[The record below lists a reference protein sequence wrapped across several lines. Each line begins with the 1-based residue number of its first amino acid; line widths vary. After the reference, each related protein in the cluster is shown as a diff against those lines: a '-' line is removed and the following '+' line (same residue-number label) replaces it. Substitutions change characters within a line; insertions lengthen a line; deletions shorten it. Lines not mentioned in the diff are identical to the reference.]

1 MLTRFSSRL
10 RFHPKRIKMLT
21 AIIIA
26 IPVLL
31 MFFVW
36 TRGGLG
42 KGRKYGNKIA
52 RHLGMSNSF
61 FHTALENGVTGPSLQ
76 LLAML
81 DSANLTLQQSSV
93 QLAPSLERGLVTLEA
108 RFGRQEMIDDAKPIV
123 SLLLKEWEELQ
134 MQGGS
139 R

>member
-1 MLTRFSSRL
+1 MF
-10 RFHPKRIKMLT
+10 T
-21 AIIIA
+21 AIVTAIA
-26 IPVLL
+26 VLL

-42 KGRKYGNKIA
+42 KGKKYGNKVA
-52 RHLGMSNSF
+52 RHLGMSKSF
-61 FHTALENGVTGPSLQ
+61 FHTVLENGVNGSSLQ

-81 DSANLTLQQSSV
+81 DGANLTLKQASV
-93 QLAPSLERGLVTLEA
+93 QLAPSLERGLVALEFK
-108 RFGRQEMIDDAKPIV
+108 FGHQEMIESAKPIV

-134 MQGGS
+134 VQGGP